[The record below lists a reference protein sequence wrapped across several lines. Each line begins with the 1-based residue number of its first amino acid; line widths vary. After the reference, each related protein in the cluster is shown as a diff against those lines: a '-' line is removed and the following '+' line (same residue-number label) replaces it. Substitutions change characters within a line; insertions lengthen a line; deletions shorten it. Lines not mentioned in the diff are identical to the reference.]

1 MMKHFASGLK
11 FEKRPQLGPVGL
23 AAIAPPLFLGLG
35 NVRQT
40 RASIDPERRLWV

>member
-1 MMKHFASGLK
+1 MKHFASGLK
-11 FEKRPQLGPVGL
+11 FGKRRQLGPVGL

-40 RASIDPERRLWV
+40 RASIDPERSLWV